1 MVFDFTGKTVWVTG
15 AGKGIGYVTA
25 LAFAD
30 AGAKVTGFDLAFPQE
45 NYPFVIETL
54 DVSDAAQVSDVCG
67 RLLAVEERLDV
78 LVNAAGILRMGAT
91 DQLSQ
96 EDWQQ
101 TFAVNV
107 GGAFNLF
114 QQTMGQFRRQQS
126 GAIVTVASDAA
137 HTPRIG
143 MSAYGAS
150 KAALKSLALTVGL
163 ELAGS
168 GVRCNLVSPG
178 STDTDMQRTL
188 WTCDDAEQQRIRGF
202 GEQFKLG
209 IPLGK
214 IARPQ
219 EIASTILF
227 LASDAA
233 SHITLQD
240 IVVDGGSTLGGVMIW
255 KRHLSLDALNATSQ
269 NTLVAHLGIVYT
281 RLGDDT
287 LEAEMPVDARTHQ
300 PFGLL
305 HGGAS
310 AALAETLGSMA
321 GFLMTRDGQNVVG
334 TELNATHHRAVAQ
347 GTVRGVC
354 QPLHLG
360 RSSQSWEIVVFDEQG
375 RRCCTCRLSTM
386 VLG

>member
-1 MVFDFTGKTVWVTG
+1 MAGFDFHGKTVWVTG
-15 AGKGIGYVTA
+15 AGKGIGYATA
-25 LAFAD
+25 LAFVE
-30 AGAKVTGFDLAFPQE
+30 AGAEVTGFDLAFDQDD
-45 NYPFVIETL
+45 YPFATL
-54 DVSDAAQVSDVCG
+54 KMDVADPQQVMLVCTP
-67 RLLAVEERLDV
+67 LLHDLTRLDV

-91 DQLSQ
+91 DALSLD
-96 EDWQQ
+96 DWQQ

-114 QQTMGQFRRQQS
+114 QQTMATFRQQQG

-163 ELAGS
+163 ELAAS
-168 GVRCNLVSPG
+168 GVRCNIVSPG

-188 WTCDDAEQQRIRGF
+188 WVSDDAEQQRIRGF

-227 LASDAA
+227 LASDCA

-240 IVVDGGSTLGGVMIW
+240 IVVDGGSTLG
-255 KRHLSLDALNATSQ
+255 A
-269 NTLVAHLGIVYT
+269 
-281 RLGDDT
+281 
-287 LEAEMPVDARTHQ
+287 
-300 PFGLL
+300 
-305 HGGAS
+305 
-310 AALAETLGSMA
+310 
-321 GFLMTRDGQNVVG
+321 
-334 TELNATHHRAVAQ
+334 
-347 GTVRGVC
+347 
-354 QPLHLG
+354 
-360 RSSQSWEIVVFDEQG
+360 
-375 RRCCTCRLSTM
+375 
-386 VLG
+386 

>member
-1 MVFDFTGKTVWVTG
+1 M
-15 AGKGIGYVTA
+15 
-25 LAFAD
+25 
-30 AGAKVTGFDLAFPQE
+30 
-45 NYPFVIETL
+45 
-54 DVSDAAQVSDVCG
+54 
-67 RLLAVEERLDV
+67 

-91 DQLSQ
+91 DQLSP

-114 QQTMGQFRRQQS
+114 QQTMGQFRRQQG

-188 WTCDDAEQQRIRGF
+188 WTSDDAEQRRIRGF

-219 EIASTILF
+219 EIAATVLF

-240 IVVDGGSTLGGVMIW
+240 IVVDGGSTLG
-255 KRHLSLDALNATSQ
+255 A
-269 NTLVAHLGIVYT
+269 
-281 RLGDDT
+281 
-287 LEAEMPVDARTHQ
+287 
-300 PFGLL
+300 
-305 HGGAS
+305 
-310 AALAETLGSMA
+310 
-321 GFLMTRDGQNVVG
+321 
-334 TELNATHHRAVAQ
+334 
-347 GTVRGVC
+347 
-354 QPLHLG
+354 
-360 RSSQSWEIVVFDEQG
+360 
-375 RRCCTCRLSTM
+375 
-386 VLG
+386 

>member
-1 MVFDFTGKTVWVTG
+1 MAALDFQGQTVWVTG
-15 AGKGIGYVTA
+15 AGKGIGYATA
-25 LAFAD
+25 LAFVE
-30 AGAKVTGFDLAFPQE
+30 AGARVSGFDLAFE
-45 NYPFVIETL
+45 GDAYPFATHTL
-54 DVSDAAQVSDVCG
+54 DVANAQQVAEVCG
-67 RLLAVEERLDV
+67 HLLKGIDRLDV

-91 DQLSQ
+91 DELSL
-96 EDWQQ
+96 DAWQQ

-114 QQTMGQFRRQQS
+114 QQTMGQFRRQQG

-188 WTCDDAEQQRIRGF
+188 WVSEDAEQRRIRGF

-227 LASDAA
+227 LASDHA

-240 IVVDGGSTLGGVMIW
+240 IVVDGGSTLG
-255 KRHLSLDALNATSQ
+255 A
-269 NTLVAHLGIVYT
+269 
-281 RLGDDT
+281 
-287 LEAEMPVDARTHQ
+287 
-300 PFGLL
+300 
-305 HGGAS
+305 
-310 AALAETLGSMA
+310 
-321 GFLMTRDGQNVVG
+321 
-334 TELNATHHRAVAQ
+334 
-347 GTVRGVC
+347 
-354 QPLHLG
+354 
-360 RSSQSWEIVVFDEQG
+360 
-375 RRCCTCRLSTM
+375 
-386 VLG
+386 